1 MFNIQTFLIPMK
13 TFLVFL
19 LFLSTAVYSQKGVE
33 RCLQDLGYKTKTITS
48 FDSISVLLADT
59 LERDSIFFRFQQDRN
74 TFMYFSNAWDSKQY
88 YLMLYENT
96 EKNFFYEL
104 TLDWRVN
111 LEQIKNADLLLMAMY
126 EGYYFDLKKQLVVHN
141 VFESEKNSFDGFVY
155 ENGTTYRCNVSYSKS
170 NNNGDHPSKKL
181 KRIKATN
188 RQNEISTDQIKP
200 SGIHIPMK
208 IFMCLLENNL

>member
-1 MFNIQTFLIPMK
+1 MK

-19 LFLSTAVYSQKGVE
+19 LFLSTAVYSQTGVE

-74 TFMYFSNAWDSKQY
+74 TFMYFCNAWDSKQY
-88 YLMLYENT
+88 YLILYENT

-111 LEQIKNADLLLMAMY
+111 LEQVKNADLLLRAMY
-126 EGYYFDLKKQLVVHN
+126 EGYYFDLKKQLVVLN
-141 VFESEKNSFDGFVY
+141 IFESEKNSFDGFIY
-155 ENGTTYRCNVSYSKS
+155 ENGTIYSCNVSYSKS

-188 RQNEISTDQIKP
+188 RLNETSIDQIKP

-208 IFMCLLENNL
+208 IFMCISDNNL